1 MNSAARPVSMDRIT
15 PTVVRI
21 AALASL
27 VALLPSGALMLSRH
41 RQVVYRDGLS
51 YLDVAESLAA
61 GRGFQEPHAYWA
73 NGNETVQAPDAI
85 KANWPTI
92 MRPPLWPLILSL
104 PLALWRGA
112 NPALIAGLTGLLMH
126 YVTAFG
132 VGLIAWTLSGCRNRT
147 IAAAVL
153 AGLWP
158 EAQPFIIGGISE
170 PASAA
175 VLVLGI
181 VVISFAPAYLF
192 AGALILSLLP
202 LVRPVFTMFPIW
214 IAAILIVDRLWRRRI
229 DVAALGGGARLI
241 AAGILFYLPIT
252 AWMIRNYRITGDFPV
267 IAGNDGNTLWGS
279 YNPRVAVLGKD
290 FAYWIHPDGIPG
302 EEPVQQLAKR
312 MSEWEIS
319 RYYYAQGMR
328 FIKSHPGATLALMT
342 GHLVR
347 TFLPVGWVPPEVHG
361 KYRYVQWLASL
372 ALYIAALVCL
382 RVGRLPPPRRGSTR
396 MNSWFSLILGGVA
409 ILSATTAPVFFGG
422 GDRYIYQLTILL
434 IPFVCAGLGAKGAQD
449 RSHLVTAHEA
459 VA

>member
-1 MNSAARPVSMDRIT
+1 VEEARMNSAAQPVSMHRIT

-27 VALLPSGALMLSRH
+27 VALLPSGALMLARH
-41 RQVVYRDGLS
+41 QQVVYRDGLS

-73 NGNETVQAPDAI
+73 NGNGDQGPDAI
-85 KANWPTI
+85 KANWPSI
-92 MRPPLWPLILSL
+92 MRPPLWPLIMSL

-126 YVTAFG
+126 WLAAFG

-153 AGLWP
+153 VGLWP

-170 PASAA
+170 PALAA

-181 VVISFAPAYLF
+181 VVIALGPGYVF

-202 LVRPVFTMFPIW
+202 LVKPVFAMFPVW
-214 IAAILIVDRLWRRRI
+214 IAAILIVDRFWRRRI
-229 DVAALGGGARLI
+229 DIAALGGGARLI
-241 AAGILFYLPIT
+241 AAGILFYLPLSV
-252 AWMIRNYRITGDFPV
+252 WMVRNYRITGDFPV
-267 IAGNDGNTLWGS
+267 IAGNDGNTLWGC
-279 YNPRVAVLGKD
+279 YNPRVAILGD
-290 FAYWIHPDGIPG
+290 EFARWIHPDGIPG
-302 EEPVQQLAKR
+302 EVPVQQLAR
-312 MSEWEIS
+312 SMSEWEIS
-319 RYYYAQGMR
+319 RYYYAQGVR
-328 FIKSHPGATLALMT
+328 FIKSHPGAALALMA

-347 TFLPVGWVPPEVHG
+347 TFLPVGWVPPEVHM

-382 RVGRLPPPRRGSTR
+382 RVGKLPPLNG
-396 MNSWFSLILGGVA
+396 WYSLVLGGVA
-409 ILSATTAPVFFGG
+409 IISTTTAALFFGG

-434 IPFVCAGLGAKGAQD
+434 IPLVCSGLGAKEAQD
-449 RSHLVTAHEA
+449 PSHLATAREA

>member
-1 MNSAARPVSMDRIT
+1 MHRVT
-15 PTVVRI
+15 PAVTRI

-27 VALLPSGALMLSRH
+27 LALLPSGALLLARH

-73 NGNETVQAPDAI
+73 NGNGTQGPDAI
-85 KANWPTI
+85 KADWPSI
-92 MRPPLWPLILSL
+92 MRPPLWPLIMSL

-112 NPALIAGLTGLLMH
+112 NPALIAGLTTWVMH
-126 YVTAFG
+126 WLTAFG
-132 VGLIAWTLSGCRNRT
+132 VGLIAWTLSGCRKRT

-158 EAQPFIIGGISE
+158 EAQPYIMGAISE

-181 VVISFAPAYLF
+181 VVIALGPAYLF

-202 LVRPVFTMFPIW
+202 LVRSVFTMFPVW

-229 DVAALGGGARLI
+229 DIAALGGGARLI

-252 AWMIRNYRITGDFPV
+252 AWIVRNYRITGDFPV
-267 IAGNDGNTLWGS
+267 IAGNDGNALWGS
-279 YNPRVAVLGKD
+279 YNPRVATWGSDD
-290 FAYWIHPDGIPG
+290 FARWIHPDGIPG
-302 EEPVQQLAKR
+302 EVPVQHLAR
-312 MSEWEIS
+312 TMSEWEIS
-319 RYYYAQGMR
+319 TYYHAKGVR
-328 FIKSHPGATLALMT
+328 FIKSHPGAVLALVA

-347 TFLPVGWVPPEVHG
+347 TFLPVGWLPPEFPG
-361 KYRYVQWLASL
+361 KYKYLQWLASL
-372 ALYIAALVCL
+372 ALYAAALVCL
-382 RVGRLPPPRRGSTR
+382 RVGKLPPL
-396 MNSWFSLILGGVA
+396 NCWFSLILGGVV
-409 ILSATTAPVFFGG
+409 ILSATTAALVNGG

-434 IPFVCAGLGAKGAQD
+434 IPLVCGGLGAKEAED
-449 RSHLVTAHEA
+449 RTLVAEHEA